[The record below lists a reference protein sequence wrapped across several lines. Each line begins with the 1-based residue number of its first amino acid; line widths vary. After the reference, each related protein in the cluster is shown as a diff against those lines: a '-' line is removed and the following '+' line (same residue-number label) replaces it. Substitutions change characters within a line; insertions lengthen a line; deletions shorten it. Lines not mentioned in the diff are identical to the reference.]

1 MYNTFNFNGIESSD
15 YSIFMSATPSR
26 PIAAKRVQYFDI
38 PGRNGHL
45 TYDDGSLLQVPMT
58 VSCTIMNITENNL
71 RQIKAWLIGS
81 GNLIFSDE
89 PDVYWKVRLD
99 LQIDFTIP
107 MRQVHQFIL
116 IFDCFPM
123 AYSIDNSLVT
133 LTTSPGEIINLG
145 TATSSPVMTV
155 YGSGTI
161 TLTVNGIDI
170 LLTNV
175 SGSVTIDSDLM
186 DAYTG
191 TVLQNNN
198 MSGDFPI
205 LLVGN
210 NTISWVG
217 TVTSVTILPNF
228 RYI

>member
-1 MYNTFNFNGIESSD
+1 MYNTFNYNGIESST
-15 YSIFMSATPSR
+15 YNIFMSKTPSR
-26 PIAAKRVQYFDI
+26 PRASKRIQSFEI

-45 TYDDGSLLQVPMT
+45 TYDDGSFMAIPISVE
-58 VSCTIMNITENNL
+58 CNIMDISESNL
-71 RQIKAWLIGS
+71 RAIKAWLYGS

-89 PDVYWKVRLD
+89 PAVFWKVRLD
-99 LQIDFTIP
+99 LQVDYVIP

-116 IFDCFPM
+116 IFDCFPF
-123 AYSIDNSLVT
+123 AYLNVNSLVT
-133 LTTSPGEIINLG
+133 LTTSPGTILNPG
-145 TATSSPVMTV
+145 TATSSPVITV

-161 TLTVNGIDI
+161 TLTINGIAV